1 VHWYHNLALKSLPN
15 SVSLGAGRGSQRSR
29 MEDTPLVMITDP
41 DSLAKACEA
50 MKGEPVLGI
59 DTESDSMY
67 SYQEKVCLIQISD
80 RQQDYII
87 DPLAVRDLGPFL
99 ELVSDPDV
107 VKIFHGADY
116 DIVSLKRDYGCEI
129 PNLFDTMVTSQ
140 ILGLPKVGLADL
152 VHRYFD
158 VKLDKK
164 YQRYNWAKRPLL
176 PEHFDYARGDS
187 HFLLPLREILL
198 HKLEETGRKAI
209 ADEEFERLALRSWTE
224 KPFDPDDFVRMKH
237 SSGLDEVGLK
247 VLRALF
253 VYRDGQAKGMNRP
266 PYKVIPNQVL
276 LLLARKRPESMDA
289 LNKMVRS
296 GSSMVRRHGGAMV
309 EAVKVGM
316 ADKTPLPSRKRE
328 SGGEKA
334 PYGGRETER
343 LFQKLKGWRQEFVSA
358 ESIPMAMSAS
368 NNQLKALAG
377 WRPKDMEGLRA
388 LPDLRNWQIERYGES
403 WLEILAG
410 FEDQMERPSRRSPR
424 RRRSRRGG
432 RKNGDVESSE
442 E

>member
-1 VHWYHNLALKSLPN
+1 M
-15 SVSLGAGRGSQRSR
+15 Q
-29 MEDTPLVMITDP
+29 DTPLVMITDP
-41 DSLAKACEA
+41 DSLAQACEA

-87 DPLAVRDLGPFL
+87 DPLAVKDLGPFL
-99 ELVSDPDV
+99 QLVSDPNV
-107 VKIFHGADY
+107 IKIFHGADY

-152 VHRYFD
+152 VNRYFD

-187 HFLLPLREILL
+187 HFLLPLREILM

-209 ADEEFERLALRSWTE
+209 AVEEFERLALRSWTE
-224 KPFDPDDFVRMKH
+224 KPFDPDGFVRMKH
-237 SSGLDEVGLK
+237 SSGLDDVGMR

-276 LLLARKRPESMDA
+276 LLLARKCPESLDA

-296 GSSMVRRHGGAMV
+296 GSSMVRRHGAAMV
-309 EAVKVGM
+309 EAVKLGM
-316 ADKTPLPSRKRE
+316 VDETPLPTRKRE
-328 SGGEKA
+328 AGEKA

-343 LFQKLKGWRQEFVSA
+343 LFQKLKGWRQEMVA
-358 ESIPMAMSAS
+358 AKSIPMAMSAS

-377 WRPKDMEGLRA
+377 WRPTDIEGLKA
-388 LPDLRNWQIERYGES
+388 LPDLRNWQIERYGET
-403 WLEILAG
+403 WLAILSG
-410 FEDQMERPSRRSPR
+410 FEDQTEGPSRRNPR
-424 RRRSRRGG
+424 RRRSRRNG
-432 RKNGDVESSE
+432 RKSEDEETNES
-442 E
+442 